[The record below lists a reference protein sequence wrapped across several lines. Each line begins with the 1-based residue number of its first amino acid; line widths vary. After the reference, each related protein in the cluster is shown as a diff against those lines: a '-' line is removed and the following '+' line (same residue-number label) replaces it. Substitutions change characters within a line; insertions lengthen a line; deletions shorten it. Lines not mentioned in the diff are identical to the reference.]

1 MSEAKKKLGRWSV
14 GTPHFGGS
22 MDDATVDVVVV
33 CGEAMT
39 LPQLEIERARS
50 APPSIRLNLNRAISS
65 PSSDQPWP
73 AGHFWML
80 ESLLPLQ
87 LSAWL

>member
-1 MSEAKKKLGRWSV
+1 MSDAKKKLGRWSV

-22 MDDATVDVVVV
+22 TAGAMVDVVVV
-33 CGEAMT
+33 CEAAMT

-50 APPSIRLNLNRAISS
+50 TPPSIRLNLNRAISS
-65 PSSDQPWP
+65 PSSGQPWL

-80 ESLLPLQ
+80 EYLLPLQ
-87 LSAWL
+87 LNAWL

>member
-22 MDDATVDVVVV
+22 AGSATVDVVVV

-50 APPSIRLNLNRAISS
+50 APPSIRLNRNRAISS
-65 PSSDQPWP
+65 PSSGQPWLSGRP
-73 AGHFWML
+73 WTLGY
-80 ESLLPLQ
+80 LLPLQ
-87 LSAWL
+87 